1 MSFAFKIPD
10 QHLASSVPWDLAAPS
25 LNGSLRAADGS
36 PSLGSE
42 AWPHPSTRASLPSS
56 GLVQIPADSSLVP
69 GLFLVYVYLSQLL
82 NHQISEQGV
91 ALRAILGFSASGQ
104 AQVRRGTCP

>member
-36 PSLGSE
+36 PSLGSG

-56 GLVQIPADSSLVP
+56 GLVQIPADS
-69 GLFLVYVYLSQLL
+69 FRLSQACSLFMSISL
-82 NHQISEQGV
+82 NY
-91 ALRAILGFSASGQ
+91 
-104 AQVRRGTCP
+104 